1 MVKKKKQE
9 NTLKTYIFYIK
20 DPKKNKI
27 FLDMTKISKNV
38 YNSSLYIYK
47 IYKIYKSSIFED
59 LYNEIK
65 KIKNK
70 IKKEEI
76 DMKSVE
82 KFHEIFNK
90 YYKAHSEKKKE
101 INELN
106 DKLFKKIKNKIEK
119 KKYVITNINYEQ
131 FIDAFITYCKKKYDT
146 KKININYM
154 VTNIIRSFYVKNYF
168 YIKSLVDNN
177 KLTEENKIKYK
188 DLISFVENKSGVFD
202 FDDKND
208 SFKEKITKELNVK
221 LTSVQNMLSRIIY
234 KNLGENFKKLPSDV
248 IINIINKV
256 FDGINSNYM
265 LLKSRKQTKTNFLKF
280 KEKDEMYNLFY
291 FERSFKI
298 LDDGIRLNVGDFIN
312 KNYNKITGSSLETI
326 MVSKTRYNY
335 NKKDLIKTI
344 KGKNKKKFIKIGNE
358 FIPKKKLISS
368 NYLYISKNIKLKDKK
383 IKLIELKPENNKIK
397 VCIVYENIREIFNE
411 EEFNKLSNNEKINKS
426 ISIDLGIKNLM
437 TIYNPTGDQYIIKGG
452 HIISINNFYKKKI
465 NNLKSINKKKYNK
478 NKFNRLSD
486 LFKER
491 NNKIKGY
498 FNKVVDKLIDTY
510 NDKEQIIVGYN
521 SGWKTNTHMGKK
533 NNEIFYSIPFS
544 MLLNK
549 LILKA
554 KENQKNVVITKES
567 YTSKCDSLNLE
578 KICYHEKY
586 DGNRN
591 KRGLFSS
598 KKRKLINADLNGAI
612 NIMRKKINLTEI
624 NGNNI
629 FNPKILNL

>member
-1 MVKKKKQE
+1 
-9 NTLKTYIFYIK
+9 
-20 DPKKNKI
+20 
-27 FLDMTKISKNV
+27 
-38 YNSSLYIYK
+38 
-47 IYKIYKSSIFED
+47 
-59 LYNEIK
+59 
-65 KIKNK
+65 
-70 IKKEEI
+70 
-76 DMKSVE
+76 
-82 KFHEIFNK
+82 
-90 YYKAHSEKKKE
+90 
-101 INELN
+101 
-106 DKLFKKIKNKIEK
+106 
-119 KKYVITNINYEQ
+119 
-131 FIDAFITYCKKKYDT
+131 
-146 KKININYM
+146 
-154 VTNIIRSFYVKNYF
+154 
-168 YIKSLVDNN
+168 
-177 KLTEENKIKYK
+177 
-188 DLISFVENKSGVFD
+188 
-202 FDDKND
+202 
-208 SFKEKITKELNVK
+208 
-221 LTSVQNMLSRIIY
+221 
-234 KNLGENFKKLPSDV
+234 
-248 IINIINKV
+248 
-256 FDGINSNYM
+256 
-265 LLKSRKQTKTNFLKF
+265 
-280 KEKDEMYNLFY
+280 
-291 FERSFKI
+291 
-298 LDDGIRLNVGDFIN
+298 
-312 KNYNKITGSSLETI
+312 
-326 MVSKTRYNY
+326 
-335 NKKDLIKTI
+335 
-344 KGKNKKKFIKIGNE
+344 
-358 FIPKKKLISS
+358 
-368 NYLYISKNIKLKDKK
+368 
-383 IKLIELKPENNKIK
+383 
-397 VCIVYENIREIFNE
+397 
-411 EEFNKLSNNEKINKS
+411 
-426 ISIDLGIKNLM
+426 M

>member
-335 NKKDLIKTI
+335 NKKYLIKTI